1 MGAVLFKVRQSAL
14 KESSQELLQWQQLL
28 DSVRESVDE
37 TRGVISGMNGSIRL
51 VSSSLSRSTDKM
63 DEYAQS
69 VKNMSKALS
78 DICELY
84 KNTESTLTG
93 ADLGSAL
100 AGASGGILTSGGATS
115 INWGSGYE
123 IDENNLGIKAYVG
136 KAGMSTQTEHTK
148 GELNG
153 YFLRSEAGLNG
164 DVAFMQKKLKKVKG
178 KWVESFKFV
187 AAELGAG
194 ASVDALAADVKGEV
208 GDDMLGIEGNAE
220 GSIGNADIKGNA
232 EFSIGEDGVDA
243 NLEGKMMVSAVEGK
257 AEGSINILGFEITAN
272 ASGYAGGFGVEGK
285 IGIEDNKFVMRG
297 GVAALVGGAV
307 GLEIGF
313 NEEGWNNFVDFI
325 TFWD

>member
-63 DEYAQS
+63 EEYAKN

-84 KNTESTLTG
+84 KNTENTLTG
-93 ADLGSAL
+93 ADLGLAL
-100 AGASGGILTSGGATS
+100 GGISGGILTSGGATS

-136 KAGMSTQTEHTK
+136 KVGMSTQTEHTK

-153 YFLRSEAGLNG
+153 YFLRGDAGLKG
-164 DVAFMQKKLKKVKG
+164 DAAFMQKKLKNDNG
-178 KWVESFKFV
+178 KWEESFEFV
-187 AAELGAG
+187 AAELGIG

-208 GDDMLGIEGNAE
+208 GDDMLGVEGNAE

-232 EFSIGEDGVDA
+232 EFAIGEDGVDA

-257 AEGSINILGFEITAN
+257 AEGTINILGLEITAS
-272 ASGYAGGFGVEGK
+272 ASGYAGGLGVEGK
-285 IGIEDNKFVMRG
+285 IGIEDSKLVMQG
-297 GVAALVGGAV
+297 GAAALLGGSI

-313 NEEGWNNFVDFI
+313 NEEGWDNFVDFI